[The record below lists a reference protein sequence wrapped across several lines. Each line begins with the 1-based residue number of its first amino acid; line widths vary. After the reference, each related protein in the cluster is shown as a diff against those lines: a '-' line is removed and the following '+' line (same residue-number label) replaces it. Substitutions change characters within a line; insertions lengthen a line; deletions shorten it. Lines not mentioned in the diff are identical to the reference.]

1 MKLCGGGSGAATIMK
16 FWTVEVYAVLFLI
29 CVAAVSVRI
38 ICGGDEVSGSVLS
51 GGSFEGD
58 SGVNI
63 ECVGPGEFD
72 PLVVL

>member
-1 MKLCGGGSGAATIMK
+1 MEG
-16 FWTVEVYAVLFLI
+16 YAVLFLI
-29 CVAAVSVRI
+29 CVAAVSVRR
-38 ICGGDEVSGSVLS
+38 ICGGDEGSGSVLS